1 MKSHLLFFSL
11 VLYGSVCFGQKT
23 VFHKYYETESD
34 YHISQWKINKNKLPN
49 WYLQETVDSVN
60 RVIELKLFNNGRV
73 EDNNLCYLHTW
84 IKYEY
89 PNDTTII
96 EYYLNSSGEEDAVF
110 ECDMPSKTIFFL
122 SKDKRTILKTISEYN
137 FDEEFYLQ
145 NGWTGEELKKVIDKL
160 KSEDGTDRFVSY
172 YKMSYYKLNGI
183 FPISKDFTIEHFLF
197 SDKEKRQILKSIS
210 NITKQ

>member
-1 MKSHLLFFSL
+1 MKSILLS
-11 VLYGSVCFGQKT
+11 ST
-23 VFHKYYETESD
+23 A
-34 YHISQWKINKNKLPN
+34 
-49 WYLQETVDSVN
+49 
-60 RVIELKLFNNGRV
+60 FN
-73 EDNNLCYLHTW
+73 
-84 IKYEY
+84 
-89 PNDTTII
+89 
-96 EYYLNSSGEEDAVF
+96 
-110 ECDMPSKTIFFL
+110 SKTTFFL

-145 NGWTGEELKKVIDKL
+145 NGWTKEELKRVIEKL